1 MVNSPRPPRFPISR
15 VLVVLH
21 DVLMVVLAWQALI
34 ALRYA
39 SIGSAVPGHGFLVET
54 AIVVAVQLTVFWRMG
69 LYRGLWRFA
78 SLPDLK
84 NILFSSML
92 GGLVVALLLFL
103 FRDRAEGVPRMA
115 LVLYPAALAVLL
127 GAPRLLYRAWK
138 DGQVLRAAAGQR
150 ERLLILGAGPTAES
164 LARDLQ
170 RSDRYQVVGFL
181 ADDGSIQGAK
191 IYGLPVLGRIKDL
204 ARIAEE
210 AAVTHV
216 AIALP
221 GDQSE
226 QLGRIAAQCERLKL
240 RFSRMPAPEEVLQDQ
255 WMHGALKDVAIEDLL
270 GRDPVLPDWAAIRE
284 TLAGR
289 SVLITGAGGSIG
301 SELARQCAGVG
312 VGQLVLV
319 ERSELALHEL
329 QFDLRARFP
338 RLQAEYVLGDCGDE
352 ALMRR
357 LVEHWRPDELFHA
370 AAYKHVPLLEAQ
382 PREAVRNNLFATEV
396 VARTAVAGAV
406 KTLVLISTDK
416 AVNAINMLGAS
427 KRLAELACLAR
438 CEGSA
443 TRLVTVRF
451 GNVLDSAGSVVP
463 LFREQIRRGGPV
475 TVTHP
480 DVTRYFMT
488 IPEACQLILQATTLR
503 EASGIFTLDMGRP
516 VLIRVLAEQMIR
528 LAGFAPYRD
537 IDISYTGL
545 RPGEKLHE
553 ELFHADESYS
563 QTVHPK
569 IFLAEPRPVDL
580 AEVDATLKALRQAV
594 QRDDDIEI
602 RRVIAEAIPEF
613 AATASTRI
621 TGPFRPQVIRG
632 GRTP

>member
-1 MVNSPRPPRFPISR
+1 MVTPARRPWLSISR
-15 VLVVLH
+15 VLVVAH
-21 DVLMVVLAWQALI
+21 DTLMVVLAWQGLI

-39 SIGSAVPGHGFLVET
+39 SIGGALPAHGFLVET
-54 AIVVAVQLTVFWRMG
+54 GVVVAVQLTVFWRMG

-84 NILFSSML
+84 NIFLSSVF
-92 GGLVVALLLFL
+92 GGLLVALLLFL
-103 FRDRAEGVPRMA
+103 FRDRADGVPRLA
-115 LVLYPAALAVLL
+115 IALYPLALTVLL
-127 GAPRLLYRAWK
+127 GAPRLLYRTWK
-138 DGQVLRAAAGQR
+138 DSQALRAAAGQR
-150 ERLLILGAGPTAES
+150 ERLLVLGAGPAAES
-164 LARDLQ
+164 LARNLQ
-170 RSDRYQVVGFL
+170 LSEKYQVVGFL
-181 ADDGSIQGAK
+181 DDDRSIQGAK

-204 ARIAEE
+204 ERIADET
-210 AAVTHV
+210 AVGHV
-216 AIALP
+216 AIALA
-221 GDQSE
+221 GEQSE

-240 RFSRMPAPEEVLQDQ
+240 RFSRMPAPEEVLQEQ
-255 WMHGALKDVAIEDLL
+255 WMHGGLKDVAIEDLL
-270 GRDPVLPDWAAIRE
+270 GRDPVVPDWVAIRE
-284 TLAGR
+284 SLAGR

-301 SELARQCAGVG
+301 SELARQSAGLG
-312 VGQLVLV
+312 VAQLVLV
-319 ERSELALHEL
+319 ERSELAIHEL
-329 QFDLRARFP
+329 QLDLRARFP

-357 LVEHWRPDELFHA
+357 LVQHWQPDELFHA

-396 VARTAVAGAV
+396 VARAAVAGGV

-438 CEGSA
+438 CEGSG

-528 LAGFAPYRD
+528 LAGFTPYRD
-537 IDISYTGL
+537 IDISYSGL

-553 ELFHADESYS
+553 ELFHADETYS

-594 QRDDDIEI
+594 QRDDDSEI

-613 AATASTRI
+613 ATSSGRI

>member
-1 MVNSPRPPRFPISR
+1 MVNSPRPPRFPVGR
-15 VLVVLH
+15 ALVVVH
-21 DVLMVVLAWQALI
+21 DLMMVVLAWQFLI

-39 SIGSAVPGHGFLVET
+39 SIGAEVPGHGFLVET
-54 AIVVAVQLTVFWRMG
+54 ALVVAVQLTVFWRMG

-84 NILFSSML
+84 NILFSSVV
-92 GGLVVALLLFL
+92 GGLLVAMLLFL
-103 FRDRAEGVPRMA
+103 FRDRAAGVPRVA
-115 LVLYPAALAVLL
+115 LVLYPLALSVLL
-127 GAPRLLYRAWK
+127 GTPRLLYRAWK
-138 DGQVLRAAAGQR
+138 DGQVRRGAAGQR
-150 ERLLILGAGPTAES
+150 ERLLVLGAGPTAES

-181 ADDGSIQGAK
+181 ADDRSIQGAK

-210 AAVTHV
+210 AAVAHV

-240 RFSRMPAPEEVLQDQ
+240 RFSRMPAPEEVLQEQ
-255 WMHGALKDVAIEDLL
+255 WMHGGLKDVAIEDLL
-270 GRDPVLPDWAAIRE
+270 GRDPVLPDWDAIRGS
-284 TLAGR
+284 LMGR

-301 SELARQCAGVG
+301 SELARQCANVG

-329 QFDLRARFP
+329 QFDLRERFP

-357 LVEHWRPDELFHA
+357 LVDQWRPDELFHA
-370 AAYKHVPLLEAQ
+370 AAYKHVPLLESQ

-396 VARTAVAGAV
+396 VARAAVAGSV

-537 IDISYTGL
+537 IDISYSGL

-580 AEVDATLKALRQAV
+580 IEFEATLKLLRQAV
-594 QRDDDIEI
+594 QRDDDTEI

-613 AATASTRI
+613 AATPAGRI

>member
-1 MVNSPRPPRFPISR
+1 MKSRSRPNIRFPLSR
-15 VLVVLH
+15 ALIVLH
-21 DVLMVVLAWQALI
+21 DIVMVLVAWKGLI

-39 SIGSAVPGHGFLVET
+39 SLETVSPAHGFLFET
-54 AIVVAVQLTVFWRMG
+54 LLVVGLQLTVFWRMG

-84 NILFSSML
+84 NILFSSVL
-92 GGLVVALLLFL
+92 GGALVALALFL
-103 FRDRAEGVPRMA
+103 LADRAEGVPRFA
-115 LVLYPAALAVLL
+115 LVLYPLALAVLL
-127 GAPRLLYRAWK
+127 GTPRLLYRAWK
-138 DGQVLRAAAGQR
+138 DGAARRAPGGKR
-150 ERLLILGAGPTAES
+150 GRLLILGAGPTAES

-170 RSDRYQVVGFL
+170 RSDSYQVIGFL
-181 ADDGSIQGAK
+181 DDDRSIQGAK
-191 IYGLPVLGRIKDL
+191 LYGLPVLGRIKDL

-210 AAVTHV
+210 ADISQV

-221 GDQSE
+221 GNQSD

-240 RFSRMPAPEEVLQDQ
+240 RFSRVPSPEEMLRERGLQ
-255 WMHGALKDVAIEDLL
+255 GGLKDVAIEDLL
-270 GRDPVLPDWAAIRE
+270 GRDPVLPDWTAIRE
-284 TLAGR
+284 SIAGR
-289 SVLITGAGGSIG
+289 SVLVTGAGGSIG

-312 VGQLVLV
+312 VGRLILV

-329 QFDLRARFP
+329 KLDLQGNWPQLA
-338 RLQAEYVLGDCGDE
+338 AEFVLGDCGDE

-357 LVEHWRPDELFHA
+357 LVAQWRPEELFHA

-382 PREAVRNNLFATEV
+382 PREAVRNNLLATDV
-396 VARTAVAGAV
+396 VARAAVEGGV
-406 KTLVLISTDK
+406 ESLVLISTDK

-438 CEGSA
+438 CEGSG

-503 EASGIFTLDMGRP
+503 GASGIFTLDMGRP

-528 LAGFAPYRD
+528 LAGFTPHQD
-537 IDISYTGL
+537 IEIAYSGL

-569 IFLAEPRPVDL
+569 IFLAEPRPVDFAAL
-580 AEVDATLKALRQAV
+580 ESTLKALRTAV
-594 QRDDDIEI
+594 QRDDETEI
-602 RRVIAEAIPEF
+602 KRVIAEAIPEF
-613 AATASTRI
+613 ATSAGRI

>member
-1 MVNSPRPPRFPISR
+1 MAQHGVPVRFPPSR
-15 VLVVLH
+15 ALIVLH
-21 DVLMVVLAWQALI
+21 DLLMVVAAWQGLI

-39 SIGSAVPGHGFLVET
+39 STGTAWPAHGFLVET
-54 AIVVAVQLTVFWRMG
+54 AIVVAVQLTLFWRIG

-84 NILFSSML
+84 NILFSSVV
-92 GGLVVALLLFL
+92 GGVLVALLLFL
-103 FRDRAEGVPRMA
+103 FRDRADGVPRMA
-115 LVLYPAALAVLL
+115 LLLYPMALSVLL

-138 DGQVLRAAAGQR
+138 DGQAPRAAAGQR

-170 RSDRYQVVGFL
+170 RSDRYQAVGFL
-181 ADDGSIQGAK
+181 DDDRSIQGAK
-191 IYGLPVLGRIKDL
+191 IYGLPVLGRIDEL
-204 ARIAEE
+204 PRIAEE
-210 AAVTHV
+210 AAVTQI
-216 AIALP
+216 AIALA
-221 GDQSE
+221 GGQGE
-226 QLGRIAAQCERLKL
+226 QLGRIAALCERLKL
-240 RFSRMPAPEEVLQDQ
+240 RFSRVPSPEEMLQDQ
-255 WMHGALKDVAIEDLL
+255 WMHGGLKDVAIEDLL
-270 GRDPVLPDWAAIRE
+270 GRDPVQPDWEAIRAS
-284 TLAGR
+284 LAGR
-289 SVLITGAGGSIG
+289 SVMVTGAGGSIG
-301 SELARQCAGVG
+301 SELARQCAALGVG
-312 VGQLVLV
+312 RLVLV
-319 ERSELALHEL
+319 ERYELALHEL
-329 QFDLRARFP
+329 QLDLRARWP
-338 RLQAEYVLGDCGDE
+338 KLQVEYILGDCGDE
-352 ALMRR
+352 VLMRR
-357 LVEHWRPDELFHA
+357 LVMQWRPDELFHA

-382 PREAVRNNLFATEV
+382 PREAIRNNLVATEV
-396 VARTAVAGAV
+396 VARAAVEGGV
-406 KTLVLISTDK
+406 ETLVLISTDK
-416 AVNAINMLGAS
+416 AVNPANMLGAS

-438 CEGSA
+438 CEGSS

-503 EASGIFTLDMGRP
+503 DASGIFTLDMGRP

-528 LAGFAPYRD
+528 LAGFSPYRD

-553 ELFHADESYS
+553 ELFHADENYS

-569 IFLAEPRPVDL
+569 IFQAEPRPVDF
-580 AEVDATLKALRQAV
+580 AAFEATLKALRLAV

-602 RRVIAEAIPEF
+602 KRVIAEAIPEF
-613 AATASTRI
+613 ASPVGRI

>member
-1 MVNSPRPPRFPISR
+1 MQAKTPWLRIPMSR
-15 VLVVLH
+15 ALIVLH
-21 DVLMVVLAWQALI
+21 DLTAVVLAWQGLI

-39 SIGSAVPGHGFLVET
+39 SLGLAFPSHGFAVET
-54 AIVVAVQLTVFWRMG
+54 LMVVAVQCTVFWRMG

-84 NILFSSML
+84 NIVLSSVI
-92 GGLVVALLLFL
+92 GGVVVALMLFL
-103 FRDRAEGVPRMA
+103 FRDRADGVPRVALMLYPMA
-115 LVLYPAALAVLL
+115 LAMLL
-127 GAPRLLYRAWK
+127 GLPRLMYRTWK
-138 DGQVLRAAAGQR
+138 DGQALRAAVGQR

-170 RSDRYQVVGFL
+170 HSDRYQVIGFL
-181 ADDGSIQGAK
+181 DDDRSIQGAK
-191 IYGLPVLGRIKDL
+191 IYGLPVLGRLDEL
-204 ARIAEE
+204 ARIADE
-210 AAVTHV
+210 AAVTQV
-216 AIALP
+216 AIALA

-226 QLGRIAAQCERLKL
+226 PLGRIAAQCERLRL
-240 RFSRMPAPEEVLQDQ
+240 RFSRVPSPEEVLQDQ
-255 WMHGALKDVAIEDLL
+255 WMHGGLKDVAIEDLL
-270 GRDPVLPDWAAIRE
+270 GRDPVVPDWVAIRE
-284 TLAGR
+284 SLTGR

-301 SELARQCAGVG
+301 SELARQCANLGVSR
-312 VGQLVLV
+312 LILV

-329 QFDLRARFP
+329 QLEMRERWP
-338 RLQAEYVLGDCGDE
+338 RLVADFVLGDCGDE
-352 ALMRR
+352 VLMAR
-357 LVEHWRPDELFHA
+357 VVAQGRPDELFHA

-382 PREAVRNNLFATEV
+382 PREAIRNNLMVTDV
-396 VARTAVAGAV
+396 VARVAVEGGV

-427 KRLAELACLAR
+427 KRLAELACQAR
-438 CEGSA
+438 CEGRG

-528 LAGFAPYRD
+528 LAGFSPYRD
-537 IDISYTGL
+537 IDIAYTGF

-569 IFLAEPRPVDL
+569 IFLAEPRVLDL
-580 AEVDATLKALRQAV
+580 MAFENALKALRHAV
-594 QRDDDIEI
+594 QRDDEAEI
-602 RRVIAEAIPEF
+602 KRVVAEAIPEF
-613 AATASTRI
+613 ASATGRI

>member
-1 MVNSPRPPRFPISR
+1 MVTPSRLPGISISR

-21 DVLMVVLAWQALI
+21 DIVMVVLAWQGLI
-34 ALRYA
+34 LFRYA
-39 SIGSAVPGHGFLVET
+39 SIGGSAPSHGFLVET
-54 AIVVAVQLTVFWRMG
+54 GLVVVVQVTVFWRMG

-84 NILFSSML
+84 NILMSSVV

-103 FRDRAEGVPRMA
+103 FYDRAEGVPRMA
-115 LVLYPAALAVLL
+115 LVLYPVVLAALL
-127 GAPRLLYRAWK
+127 GAPRLLFRAWK
-138 DGQVLRAAAGQR
+138 DGQGLRGPPGQR

-181 ADDGSIQGAK
+181 ADDPSIQGAK

-210 AAVTHV
+210 AAVAHV

-270 GRDPVLPDWAAIRE
+270 GRDPVLPDWVAIRE
-284 TLAGR
+284 SLMGR
-289 SVLITGAGGSIG
+289 AVLITGAGGSIG
-301 SELARQCAGVG
+301 SELARQCANVG
-312 VGQLVLV
+312 VAQLVLV

-357 LVEHWRPDELFHA
+357 LVEQWRPDELFHA

-580 AEVDATLKALRQAV
+580 AQVDATLKALRQAV
-594 QRDDDIEI
+594 QRDDDSEI

-613 AATASTRI
+613 AAMAASRI
-621 TGPFRPQVIRG
+621 TGPFRPQVIQG

>member
-1 MVNSPRPPRFPISR
+1 
-15 VLVVLH
+15 
-21 DVLMVVLAWQALI
+21 
-34 ALRYA
+34 
-39 SIGSAVPGHGFLVET
+39 
-54 AIVVAVQLTVFWRMG
+54 
-69 LYRGLWRFA
+69 
-78 SLPDLK
+78 
-84 NILFSSML
+84 
-92 GGLVVALLLFL
+92 
-103 FRDRAEGVPRMA
+103 
-115 LVLYPAALAVLL
+115 
-127 GAPRLLYRAWK
+127 
-138 DGQVLRAAAGQR
+138 
-150 ERLLILGAGPTAES
+150 
-164 LARDLQ
+164 
-170 RSDRYQVVGFL
+170 
-181 ADDGSIQGAK
+181 
-191 IYGLPVLGRIKDL
+191 
-204 ARIAEE
+204 
-210 AAVTHV
+210 
-216 AIALP
+216 
-221 GDQSE
+221 
-226 QLGRIAAQCERLKL
+226 
-240 RFSRMPAPEEVLQDQ
+240 
-255 WMHGALKDVAIEDLL
+255 MHGGLKDVAIEDLL
-270 GRDPVLPDWAAIRE
+270 GRDPVVPDWAAIRDS
-284 TLAGR
+284 LMGR

-301 SELARQCAGVG
+301 SELARQCANVEA
-312 VGQLVLV
+312 GQLVLV
-319 ERSELALHEL
+319 ERSELAIHEL
-329 QFDLRARFP
+329 QIDLGARFP

-357 LVEHWRPDELFHA
+357 LVEKWRPDELFHA

-396 VARTAVAGAV
+396 VARVAVAGGV

-438 CEGSA
+438 CQGSV

-537 IDISYTGL
+537 IDISYSGL

-580 AEVDATLKALRQAV
+580 VEFDATLKSLRHAV
-594 QRDDDIEI
+594 QRDDDSEI

-613 AATASTRI
+613 AATAANRI
-621 TGPFRPQVIRG
+621 TGSFRPQVIRG

>member
-1 MVNSPRPPRFPISR
+1 MVSSPRSLRFPTSR
-15 VLVVLH
+15 VLVVSH
-21 DVLMVVLAWQALI
+21 DVLMVVLAWQGLI

-39 SIGSAVPGHGFLVET
+39 SVGVAVPTPAFLVET
-54 AIVVAVQLTVFWRMG
+54 ALVVAVQVTVFWRMG

-84 NILFSSML
+84 NILLSSVV
-92 GGLVVALLLFL
+92 GGLLVAMLLFL
-103 FRDRAEGVPRMA
+103 FRDRAAGVPRVA
-115 LVLYPAALAVLL
+115 LVLYPLALAVLL
-127 GAPRLLYRAWK
+127 GTPRLLYRAWK
-138 DGQVLRAAAGQR
+138 DGQVLRAAPGQR

-181 ADDGSIQGAK
+181 ADDLSIQGAK

-210 AAVTHV
+210 AAVAHV

-240 RFSRMPAPEEVLQDQ
+240 RFSRMPTPEEVLQDQ

-270 GRDPVLPDWAAIRE
+270 GRDPVLPDWVAIRE
-284 TLAGR
+284 SLMGR

-301 SELARQCAGVG
+301 SELARQCANVG

-357 LVEHWRPDELFHA
+357 LVEQWRPDELFHA

-396 VARTAVAGAV
+396 VARAAVAGSV

-438 CEGSA
+438 CEGSD

-580 AEVDATLKALRQAV
+580 AEFEATLKLLRQAV

-613 AATASTRI
+613 AATAAGRI

>member
-1 MVNSPRPPRFPISR
+1 MVTPPRFGRISISR

-21 DVLMVVLAWQALI
+21 DVLMVVIAWQGLI
-34 ALRYA
+34 AFRYA
-39 SIGSAVPGHGFLVET
+39 SIGATAPLHGFLLESVV
-54 AIVVAVQLTVFWRMG
+54 VVAVQVSVFWRMG

-84 NILFSSML
+84 NILTSSVV
-92 GGLVVALLLFL
+92 GGLIVALLLFL
-103 FRDRAEGVPRMA
+103 FHDRAEGVPRMA
-115 LVLYPAALAVLL
+115 LVLYPVVLAVLL
-127 GAPRLLYRAWK
+127 GTPRLLFRAWK
-138 DGQVLRAAAGQR
+138 DSQGLRGPVGQR

-181 ADDGSIQGAK
+181 ADDRSIQGAK

-216 AIALP
+216 AIALA

-255 WMHGALKDVAIEDLL
+255 WMHGGLKDVAIEDLL
-270 GRDPVLPDWAAIRE
+270 GRDPVVPDWVAIRE
-284 TLAGR
+284 SLAGR

-301 SELARQCAGVG
+301 SELARQCASVG

-357 LVEHWRPDELFHA
+357 LLEQWRPDELFHA

-396 VARTAVAGAV
+396 VARTAVSGGV

-438 CEGSA
+438 CEGST

-580 AEVDATLKALRQAV
+580 AQVDATLKALRQAM

-613 AATASTRI
+613 AVTAAHRI

>member
-1 MVNSPRPPRFPISR
+1 MVTPSRRPWLSISR
-15 VLVVLH
+15 VLVVAH
-21 DVLMVVLAWQALI
+21 DTLMVVLAWQGLI

-39 SIGSAVPGHGFLVET
+39 SIGGALPSHGFLVET
-54 AIVVAVQLTVFWRMG
+54 GVVVAVQLTVFWRMG

-84 NILFSSML
+84 NIFLSSVF
-92 GGLVVALLLFL
+92 GGLLVALLLFL
-103 FRDRAEGVPRMA
+103 FRDRADGVPRLA
-115 LVLYPAALAVLL
+115 IALYPLALAVLL
-127 GAPRLLYRAWK
+127 GAPRLLYRTWK
-138 DGQVLRAAAGQR
+138 DSQALRAAAGQR
-150 ERLLILGAGPTAES
+150 ERLLILGAGPAAES
-164 LARDLQ
+164 LARNLQ
-170 RSDRYQVVGFL
+170 LSEKYQVVGFL
-181 ADDGSIQGAK
+181 DDDRSIQGAK

-204 ARIAEE
+204 ERIADE
-210 AAVTHV
+210 AAVGHV
-216 AIALP
+216 AIALA
-221 GDQSE
+221 GEQSE
-226 QLGRIAAQCERLKL
+226 HLGRIAAQCERLKL
-240 RFSRMPAPEEVLQDQ
+240 RFSRMPAPEEVLQEQ
-255 WMHGALKDVAIEDLL
+255 WMHGGLKDVAIEDLL
-270 GRDPVLPDWAAIRE
+270 GRDPVVPDWVAIRE
-284 TLAGR
+284 SLAGR

-301 SELARQCAGVG
+301 SELARQSAGLG
-312 VGQLVLV
+312 VAQLVLV
-319 ERSELALHEL
+319 ERSELAIHEL
-329 QFDLRARFP
+329 QLDLRARFP

-357 LVEHWRPDELFHA
+357 LVQQWQPDELFHA

-396 VARTAVAGAV
+396 VARAAVAGGV

-528 LAGFAPYRD
+528 LAGFTPYRD
-537 IDISYTGL
+537 IDISYSGL

-553 ELFHADESYS
+553 ELFHADETYS

-580 AEVDATLKALRQAV
+580 AQVDATLKALRQAV
-594 QRDDDIEI
+594 QRDDDSEI

-613 AATASTRI
+613 ATSSGRI

>member
-1 MVNSPRPPRFPISR
+1 MPHRRSWRLPLSR
-15 VLVVLH
+15 LLVVMH
-21 DVLMVVLAWQALI
+21 DVLMVVIAWQGLL

-39 SIGSAVPGHGFLVET
+39 STGGLVPAHGFVVET
-54 AIVVAVQLTVFWRMG
+54 GLVVAVQLSVFWRMG

-84 NILFSSML
+84 NIVLSSL
-92 GGLVVALLLFL
+92 VGGLVVAMLLFL
-103 FRDRAEGVPRMA
+103 FRDRAEGVPRLTM
-115 LVLYPAALAVLL
+115 LLYPLALAVLL

-138 DGQVLRAAAGQR
+138 DAQARRTAAGQR

-170 RSDRYQVVGFL
+170 RSELYRPVGFL
-181 ADDGSIQGAK
+181 DDDRSIQGAK
-191 IYGLPVLGRIKDL
+191 IYGLPVLGRIDEL

-210 AAVTHV
+210 TAVSHV
-216 AIALP
+216 AIALA
-221 GDQSE
+221 GEQSE

-240 RFSRMPAPEEVLQDQ
+240 RFSRMPAPEEVLQEQ
-255 WMHGALKDVAIEDLL
+255 WMHGGLKDVAIEDLL
-270 GRDPVLPDWAAIRE
+270 GRDPVVPDWAAIRDS
-284 TLAGR
+284 LAGR
-289 SVLITGAGGSIG
+289 SVLITGGGGSIG
-301 SELARQCAGVG
+301 SELARQCASLGVA
-312 VGQLVLV
+312 QLVLV

-329 QFDLRARFP
+329 QLDLRSRHP

-357 LVEHWRPDELFHA
+357 LIDQWRPDELFHA

-382 PREAVRNNLFATEV
+382 PREAVRNNLFATDV
-396 VARTAVAGAV
+396 VARAAVAGGV
-406 KTLVLISTDK
+406 TSLVLISTDK

-427 KRLAELACLAR
+427 KRLAELVCLAR
-438 CEGSA
+438 CDGSS

-463 LFREQIRRGGPV
+463 VFREQIRRGGPV

-516 VLIRVLAEQMIR
+516 VLIRVLAEQLIR
-528 LAGFAPYRD
+528 LAGFTPYRD
-537 IDISYTGL
+537 IDITYTGL

-563 QTVHPK
+563 QTIHPK
-569 IFLAEPRPVDL
+569 IFQAEPRAYDL
-580 AEVDATLKALRQAV
+580 GAFESTLKALRTAV

-602 RRVIAEAIPEF
+602 RRVIADAIPEF
-613 AATASTRI
+613 ASSPGRI

>member
-1 MVNSPRPPRFPISR
+1 MAQQGSFVRFPLSR
-15 VLVVLH
+15 ALIVLH
-21 DVLMVVLAWQALI
+21 DLMMVVIAWQGLI

-39 SIGSAVPGHGFLVET
+39 STGGALPGHGFALET
-54 AIVVAVQLTVFWRMG
+54 AVVVAVQLTVFWRMG

-84 NILFSSML
+84 NILLSSIF
-92 GGLVVALLLFL
+92 GGVLVALLLFL
-103 FRDRAEGVPRMA
+103 FLDRAEGVPRVA
-115 LVLYPAALAVLL
+115 LILYPAALSVLL

-138 DGQVLRAAAGQR
+138 DGQAPRAAVGQR

-170 RSDRYQVVGFL
+170 RSDRYLAVGFL
-181 ADDGSIQGAK
+181 DDDRSIQGAK
-191 IYGLPVLGRIKDL
+191 IYGLPVLGRIDEL

-210 AAVTHV
+210 AAVAHV
-216 AIALP
+216 AIAL
-221 GDQSE
+221 GGAQGE

-240 RFSRMPAPEEVLQDQ
+240 RFSRVPSPEEMLQDQ
-255 WMHGALKDVAIEDLL
+255 WMHGGLKDVAIEDLL
-270 GRDPVLPDWAAIRE
+270 GRDPVVPDWDAIRE
-284 TLAGR
+284 SLAGR

-301 SELARQCAGVG
+301 SELARQCAGLG
-312 VGQLVLV
+312 VERLILL
-319 ERSELALHEL
+319 ERSELALHDL
-329 QFDLRARFP
+329 QLDLRSRWP
-338 RLQAEYVLGDCGDE
+338 KLQAEFVLGDCGDE
-352 ALMRR
+352 VLMRR
-357 LVEHWRPDELFHA
+357 LVMQWRPDELFHA

-382 PREAVRNNLFATEV
+382 PREAVRNNLVATDI
-396 VARTAVAGAV
+396 VARAAVEGGV
-406 KTLVLISTDK
+406 ETLVLISTDK
-416 AVNAINMLGAS
+416 AVNPANMLGAS

-438 CEGSA
+438 CEGSS

-463 LFREQIRRGGPV
+463 LFREQIRRGGPL

-503 EASGIFTLDMGRP
+503 EAIGIFTLDMGRP

-528 LAGFAPYRD
+528 LAGFSPYRD
-537 IDISYTGL
+537 IDITYSGL

-569 IFLAEPRPVDL
+569 IFLAEPRPVDF
-580 AEVDATLKALRQAV
+580 ATFEATLKALRLAV
-594 QRDDDIEI
+594 QRDDDTEI
-602 RRVIAEAIPEF
+602 KRVIAEAIPEF
-613 AATASTRI
+613 AAAGGRI

>member
-1 MVNSPRPPRFPISR
+1 MPGRRSWRVPVSR
-15 VLVVLH
+15 LLVVLH
-21 DVLMVVLAWQALI
+21 DVLMVVVAWQGLI
-34 ALRYA
+34 AVRYA
-39 SIGSAVPGHGFLVET
+39 SIGSAVPPHGFVVES
-54 AIVVAVQLTVFWRMG
+54 AMVVAVQLTVFWRMG

-84 NILFSSML
+84 NIVFSSL
-92 GGLVVALLLFL
+92 VGGLVVAMLLFL
-103 FRDRAEGVPRMA
+103 FRDRAEGVPRLTM
-115 LVLYPAALAVLL
+115 VLYPLVLAVLL

-138 DGQVLRAAAGQR
+138 DGQALRAAAGQR

-170 RSDRYQVVGFL
+170 RSDRYRPVGFL
-181 ADDGSIQGAK
+181 DDDRSIQGAK
-191 IYGLPVLGRIKDL
+191 IYGLPVLGRIDEL
-204 ARIAEE
+204 PRIAEE
-210 AAVTHV
+210 AAVSHV
-216 AIALP
+216 AIALA
-221 GDQSE
+221 GEQSE

-240 RFSRMPAPEEVLQDQ
+240 RFSRMPAPEELLQEQ
-255 WMHGALKDVAIEDLL
+255 WMHGGLKDVAIEDLL
-270 GRDPVLPDWAAIRE
+270 GRDPVVPDWAAIRDS
-284 TLAGR
+284 LAGR
-289 SVLITGAGGSIG
+289 SVLITGGGGSIG
-301 SELARQCAGVG
+301 SELARQCASLGVA
-312 VGQLVLV
+312 QLVLV

-329 QFDLRARFP
+329 QLDLRSRHP

-357 LVEHWRPDELFHA
+357 LVDLWRPDELFHA
-370 AAYKHVPLLEAQ
+370 AAYKHVPMLEAQ

-396 VARTAVAGAV
+396 VARVAVAGGV

-463 LFREQIRRGGPV
+463 IFREQIRRGGPV

-503 EASGIFTLDMGRP
+503 DASGIFTLDMGRP
-516 VLIRVLAEQMIR
+516 VLIRVLAEQLIR
-528 LAGFAPYRD
+528 LAGFTPYRD
-537 IDISYTGL
+537 IDITYTGL

-569 IFLAEPRPVDL
+569 IFQAEPRAFDL
-580 AEVDATLKALRQAV
+580 GNVEATLKALRQAV

-613 AATASTRI
+613 AGTAGRI
-621 TGPFRPQVIRG
+621 TGPFRPQVIKG

>member
-312 VGQLVLV
+312 VGHLVLV

-357 LVEHWRPDELFHA
+357 LIEHWRPDELFHA

>member
-357 LVEHWRPDELFHA
+357 LIEHWRPDELFHA

-438 CEGSA
+438 CEDSA

>member
-1 MVNSPRPPRFPISR
+1 MTPRLRPHFPLPVGRLLI
-15 VLVVLH
+15 VIH
-21 DVLMVVLAWQALI
+21 DVLMVVAAWQGLV

-39 SIGSAVPGHGFLVET
+39 SVGQAVPAHGFLVET
-54 AIVVAVQLTVFWRMG
+54 VLVVAVQLAVFWRMG

-78 SLPDLK
+78 SFPDLK
-84 NILFSSML
+84 NILTSSVI
-92 GGLVVALLLFL
+92 GGVVVALILFL
-103 FRDRAEGVPRMA
+103 FYDRAEGVPRLA
-115 LVLYPAALAVLL
+115 LLLYPAALSVLL
-127 GAPRLLYRAWK
+127 GAPRLLYRWWK
-138 DGQVLRAAAGQR
+138 DGQVFRLARAQR

-170 RSDRYQVVGFL
+170 RSERYQVVGFL
-181 ADDGSIQGAK
+181 DNDRSLQGAK
-191 IYGLPVLGRIKDL
+191 IYGLPVLGRVDDL

-221 GDQSE
+221 GEQSE

-240 RFSRMPAPEEVLQDQ
+240 RFSRMPSPEEVLQEQ
-255 WMHGALKDVAIEDLL
+255 WMHGGLKDVAIEDLL
-270 GRDPVLPDWAAIRE
+270 GRDPVVPDWAAIRE
-284 TLAGR
+284 SLAGR
-289 SVLITGAGGSIG
+289 SVLVTGAGGSIG
-301 SELARQCAGVG
+301 SELVRQCAVLGVAK
-312 VGQLVLV
+312 LVLV

-329 QFDLRARFP
+329 RLDLLARFP
-338 RLQAEYVLGDCGDE
+338 TLDADFVLGDCGDE
-352 ALMRR
+352 TLMRR
-357 LVEHWRPDELFHA
+357 LVAESSPDELFHA

-382 PREAVRNNLFATEV
+382 PREAIRNNLMATDV
-396 VARTAVAGAV
+396 VARAAVEGGV

-438 CEGSA
+438 CEGSE

-503 EASGIFTLDMGRP
+503 GASGIFTLDMGRP

-528 LAGFAPYRD
+528 LAGYTPYRD
-537 IDISYTGL
+537 IDIAYTGL
-545 RPGEKLHE
+545 RAGEKLHE
-553 ELFHADESYS
+553 ELFHADETYS

-569 IFLAEPRPVDL
+569 IFLAEPRPADL
-580 AEVDATLKALRQAV
+580 MLFESTLKALRTAV
-594 QRDDDIEI
+594 QRDDIVEI
-602 RRVIAEAIPEF
+602 KRLVAEAIPEF
-613 AATASTRI
+613 AVPQGRT
-621 TGPFRPQVIRG
+621 TGSFRPQVIQG
-632 GRTP
+632 GKTP

>member
-1 MVNSPRPPRFPISR
+1 MVNSPRSPRFPISR

-39 SIGSAVPGHGFLVET
+39 SIGSVVPEHGFLIET
-54 AIVVAVQLTVFWRMG
+54 ALVVAVQLTVFWRMG

-84 NILFSSML
+84 NILLSSVV
-92 GGLVVALLLFL
+92 GGTLVALLLFL
-103 FRDRAEGVPRMA
+103 FRDRAEGVPRVAM
-115 LVLYPAALAVLL
+115 VLYPVALAALL
-127 GAPRLLYRAWK
+127 GLPRLMYRAWK
-138 DGQVLRAAAGQR
+138 DGQLRRAAPGHR

-164 LARDLQ
+164 LARDLL
-170 RSDRYQVVGFL
+170 RSDRYQAVGFL
-181 ADDGSIQGAK
+181 ADDPSLQGAK

-204 ARIAEE
+204 AHIAEE
-210 AAVTHV
+210 AAVAHV

-284 TLAGR
+284 SLMGR

-301 SELARQCAGVG
+301 SELARQCATVG
-312 VGQLVLV
+312 VAQLVLV

-357 LVEHWRPDELFHA
+357 LVEQWRPDELFHA

-396 VARTAVAGAV
+396 VARAAVAGAV

-438 CEGSA
+438 CEGSE

-580 AEVDATLKALRQAV
+580 AEVDATLKALRHAV

-613 AATASTRI
+613 AATAAGRI

>member
-1 MVNSPRPPRFPISR
+1 MPNQGRSFGFPMSR
-15 VLVVLH
+15 AMIVLH
-21 DVLMVVLAWQALI
+21 DMLMVVIAWQGLI
-34 ALRYA
+34 ALRYTTV
-39 SIGSAVPGHGFLVET
+39 GSAVPAHGFLVET
-54 AIVVAVQLTVFWRMG
+54 VLVVAVQLAVFWRMG

-84 NILFSSML
+84 NILISSAL
-92 GGLVVALLLFL
+92 GGVIVALMLFL
-103 FRDRAEGVPRMA
+103 FRERAEGVPRVA
-115 LVLYPAALAVLL
+115 LILYPAALAVLL
-127 GAPRLLYRAWK
+127 GAPRVLYRTWK
-138 DGQVLRAAAGQR
+138 DGQALRATSAQR

-170 RSDRYQVVGFL
+170 RSDRYVAVGFL
-181 ADDGSIQGAK
+181 DDDRSIQGAK
-191 IYGLPVLGRIKDL
+191 IYGLPVLGRIDEL

-210 AAVTHV
+210 AAVTQV
-216 AIALP
+216 AIALG

-226 QLGRIAAQCERLKL
+226 QLGRIAAQCERLSL
-240 RFSRMPAPEEVLQDQ
+240 RFSRMPSPEEVLQEQ

-284 TLAGR
+284 SLAGR
-289 SVLITGAGGSIG
+289 SVLVTGAGGSIG
-301 SELARQCAGVG
+301 SELARQCAGLG
-312 VGQLVLV
+312 VARLVLV

-329 QFDLRARFP
+329 QLNLRALWP
-338 RLQAEYVLGDCGDE
+338 RLEAEFVLGDCGDE
-352 ALMRR
+352 VLMRR
-357 LVEHWRPDELFHA
+357 VVSQWQPDELFHA

-382 PREAVRNNLFATEV
+382 PREAIRNNLLVTDV
-396 VARTAVAGAV
+396 VARAAVDGGV

-438 CEGSA
+438 CDGSA

-463 LFREQIRRGGPV
+463 LFREQIRRGGPI

-528 LAGFAPYRD
+528 LAGFTPYRD

-553 ELFHADESYS
+553 ELFHADETYS

-569 IFLAEPRPVDL
+569 IFLAEPRPVDF
-580 AEVDATLKALRQAV
+580 ASFENSLKALRLAV
-594 QRDDDIEI
+594 QRDDDIEVK
-602 RRVIAEAIPEF
+602 RVIAEAIPEF
-613 AATASTRI
+613 ASSSGRI

>member
-1 MVNSPRPPRFPISR
+1 MPGRRSWRVPVSR
-15 VLVVLH
+15 LLVVLH
-21 DVLMVVLAWQALI
+21 DVLMVVVAWQGLI
-34 ALRYA
+34 AVRYA
-39 SIGSAVPGHGFLVET
+39 SIGSAVPPHGFVVES
-54 AIVVAVQLTVFWRMG
+54 AMVVAVQLTVFWRMG

-84 NILFSSML
+84 NIVFSSL
-92 GGLVVALLLFL
+92 VGGLVVAMLLFL
-103 FRDRAEGVPRMA
+103 FRDRAEGVPRLTM
-115 LVLYPAALAVLL
+115 VLYPLVLAVLL

-138 DGQVLRAAAGQR
+138 DGQALRAAAGQR

-170 RSDRYQVVGFL
+170 RSDRYRPVGFL
-181 ADDGSIQGAK
+181 DDDRSIQGAK
-191 IYGLPVLGRIKDL
+191 IYGLPVLGRIDEL
-204 ARIAEE
+204 PRIAEE
-210 AAVTHV
+210 AAVSHV
-216 AIALP
+216 AIALA
-221 GDQSE
+221 GEQSE

-240 RFSRMPAPEEVLQDQ
+240 RFSRMPAPEELLQEQ
-255 WMHGALKDVAIEDLL
+255 WMHGGLKDVAIEDLL
-270 GRDPVLPDWAAIRE
+270 GRDPVVPDWAAIRDS
-284 TLAGR
+284 LAGR
-289 SVLITGAGGSIG
+289 SVLITGGGGSIG
-301 SELARQCAGVG
+301 SELARQCASLGVA
-312 VGQLVLV
+312 QLVLV

-329 QFDLRARFP
+329 QLDLRSRHP

-357 LVEHWRPDELFHA
+357 LVDLWRPDELFHA
-370 AAYKHVPLLEAQ
+370 AAYKHVPMLEAQ

-396 VARTAVAGAV
+396 VARVAVAGGV

-463 LFREQIRRGGPV
+463 IFREQIRRGGPV

-503 EASGIFTLDMGRP
+503 DASGIFTLDMGRP
-516 VLIRVLAEQMIR
+516 VLIRVLAEQLIR
-528 LAGFAPYRD
+528 LAGFTPYRD
-537 IDISYTGL
+537 IDITYTGL

-569 IFLAEPRPVDL
+569 IFQAEPRAFDL
-580 AEVDATLKALRQAV
+580 GNVEATLKALRQAV

-602 RRVIAEAIPEF
+602 RRAIAEAIPEF
-613 AATASTRI
+613 AGTAGRI
-621 TGPFRPQVIRG
+621 TGPFRPQVIKG

>member
-1 MVNSPRPPRFPISR
+1 MVNRRFRFRFPISR
-15 VLVVLH
+15 VLVVSH
-21 DVLMVVLAWQALI
+21 DVLMVVLAWQGLI

-39 SIGSAVPGHGFLVET
+39 STGGAVPAHGFLVET
-54 AIVVAVQLTVFWRMG
+54 MVVVLVQLTVFWRMG

-84 NILFSSML
+84 NILFSSMV
-92 GGLVVALLLFL
+92 GGLTVVMLLFL
-103 FRDRAEGVPRMA
+103 FRERAEGVPRVA
-115 LVLYPAALAVLL
+115 LVLYPLALAVLL

-138 DGQVLRAAAGQR
+138 DGQALRAAAGQR

-170 RSDRYQVVGFL
+170 RSDRYEVVGFL
-181 ADDGSIQGAK
+181 DDDRSIQGAK

-210 AAVTHV
+210 TAVSHV
-216 AIALP
+216 AIALT
-221 GDQSE
+221 GEQSE

-240 RFSRMPAPEEVLQDQ
+240 RFSRMPAPEEVLQEQ
-255 WMHGALKDVAIEDLL
+255 WMHGGLKDVAIEDLL
-270 GRDPVLPDWAAIRE
+270 GRDPVIPDWAAIRDSV
-284 TLAGR
+284 AGR

-301 SELARQCAGVG
+301 SELARQCAGLAVE
-312 VGQLVLV
+312 QLVLV
-319 ERSELALHEL
+319 ERSEVAIHEL
-329 QFDLRARFP
+329 QLDLRARFP
-338 RLQAEYVLGDCGDE
+338 RLHAEYVLGDCGDE
-352 ALMRR
+352 LLMRR
-357 LVEHWRPDELFHA
+357 LIQQWRPDELFHA

-396 VARTAVAGAV
+396 VARAAVAGEV
-406 KTLVLISTDK
+406 KTFVLISTDK
-416 AVNAINMLGAS
+416 AVNPINMLGAS
-427 KRLAELACLAR
+427 KRLAELACLAH

-488 IPEACQLILQATTLR
+488 IPEACQLILQATTVR
-503 EASGIFTLDMGRP
+503 DASGIFTLDMGRP

-528 LAGFAPYRD
+528 LAGFTPYRD
-537 IDISYTGL
+537 IDISYSGL

-569 IFLAEPRPVDL
+569 IFLAEPRAVDL
-580 AEVDATLKALRQAV
+580 VQVESTLKSLRQAV
-594 QRDDDIEI
+594 QRDDDAEI
-602 RRVIAEAIPEF
+602 RRVVAEAIPDF
-613 AATASTRI
+613 APTTAGRI

>member
-1 MVNSPRPPRFPISR
+1 VVSSPRPPRFPISR

-39 SIGSAVPGHGFLVET
+39 SIGSSVPMHGFLVET

-84 NILFSSML
+84 NILFSTML
-92 GGLVVALLLFL
+92 GGLLVAILLFL
-103 FRDRAEGVPRMA
+103 FRDRAEGVPRVA
-115 LVLYPAALAVLL
+115 LVLYPVALAVLL

-138 DGQVLRAAAGQR
+138 DGQALRAAAGQR

-204 ARIAEE
+204 AHIAEE

-240 RFSRMPAPEEVLQDQ
+240 RFSRMPAPEEVLRDQ

-270 GRDPVLPDWAAIRE
+270 GRDPVLPDWDAIRE

-301 SELARQCAGVG
+301 SELARQCANVG

-357 LVEHWRPDELFHA
+357 LVELWRPDELFHA

-438 CEGSA
+438 CEGSS

-537 IDISYTGL
+537 IDISYSGL

-594 QRDDDIEI
+594 QRDDDSEI

-613 AATASTRI
+613 AATAASRI

>member
-1 MVNSPRPPRFPISR
+1 

-357 LVEHWRPDELFHA
+357 LIEHWRPDELFHA

>member
-1 MVNSPRPPRFPISR
+1 MVSRLRFSISR

-21 DVLMVVLAWQALI
+21 DVLMVVLAWQGLI

-39 SIGSAVPGHGFLVET
+39 STGTAMPEHGFLVET
-54 AIVVAVQLTVFWRMG
+54 AIVVAVQVAVFWRMG

-78 SLPDLK
+78 SLPDLR
-84 NILFSSML
+84 NILFSAIA
-92 GGLVVALLLFL
+92 GGLLVALLLFL
-103 FRDRAEGVPRMA
+103 FRDRAEGVPRVA
-115 LVLYPAALAVLL
+115 ILLYPLVLTVLL
-127 GAPRLLYRAWK
+127 GAPRLLYRTWK
-138 DGQVLRAAAGQR
+138 DSQALRAADGQR
-150 ERLLILGAGPTAES
+150 ERLIILGAGPAAEG
-164 LARDLQ
+164 LARNLKLSEKY
-170 RSDRYQVVGFL
+170 RVVGFL
-181 ADDGSIQGAK
+181 DDDRSIQGAK

-210 AAVTHV
+210 TAVGHV

-221 GDQSE
+221 GDRSE

-255 WMHGALKDVAIEDLL
+255 WMHGALKEVAIEDLL
-270 GRDPVLPDWAAIRE
+270 GRDPVTPDWDAIRE
-284 TLAGR
+284 SLAGR

-312 VGQLVLV
+312 VAQLVLL
-319 ERSELALHEL
+319 ERSELAIHAL
-329 QFDLRARFP
+329 QLDLRARHP

-357 LVEHWRPDELFHA
+357 LIEQWRPDELFHA

-396 VARTAVAGAV
+396 VARAAVAGGV

-438 CEGSA
+438 CESSS

-503 EASGIFTLDMGRP
+503 ESSGIFTLDMGRP

-528 LAGFAPYRD
+528 LAGFTPYRD
-537 IDISYTGL
+537 IDISYSGL

-553 ELFHADESYS
+553 ELFHADETYS

-580 AEVDATLKALRQAV
+580 AQVDATLRSLRAAV
-594 QRDDDIEI
+594 QRDDDLDI
-602 RRVIAEAIPEF
+602 RRVIADAIPEF
-613 AATASTRI
+613 AATAAGRI
-621 TGPFRPQVIRG
+621 TGPFRPQVIQG